1 MRCALAAAALLAA
14 GVLPAP
20 PAAAQVDA
28 PAAPHAGLS
37 LQLPAL
43 LQVTAPEASAGA
55 FARPSPD
62 ALRTLRLEHDHER
75 RVEGWVLMGW
85 ALANV
90 AAGAVIA
97 GVGRDDPFWLS
108 NGLMSAGWGL
118 VNGLLAIPLID
129 PGGNRRRKIERGVFR
144 DATEPSAI
152 ALEGYGAELKSGQVF
167 ALNLGLDVFYVATG
181 VLLMLLGSEIDD
193 EAVRGAG
200 ASVIGQGIFLFGF
213 DVANWITSNRRAD
226 GYRSLL
232 ENGAPAD

>member
-1 MRCALAAAALLAA
+1 MRCAVAAAALLVTGA
-14 GVLPAP
+14 LPPA
-20 PAAAQVDA
+20 PAAAQVVA
-28 PAAPHAGLS
+28 PAAHAGLS
-37 LQLPAL
+37 LEVPAL
-43 LQVTAPEASAGA
+43 LQTTAPEASAGA
-55 FARPSPD
+55 FVRPSPD
-62 ALRTLRLEHDHER
+62 ALRALRLEHDRER

-129 PGGNRRRKIERGVFR
+129 SGGNRRRQIEQGVFR

-213 DVANWITSNRRAD
+213 DVANWIASNRRAD
-226 GYRSLL
+226 GYRRLL
-232 ENGAPAD
+232 EAGGE